1 MGKEKRQNT
10 GKIESMSEADS
21 LNGALNR
28 LITEGQVEWNNYEIF
43 SRIKTETEKDEK
55 LLENYIDIELSIKE
69 VTKYMY
75 ILKEQNVSVD
85 WCLQKRKE
93 LMELR
98 DLVFPKFCQKYPEY
112 FSKDES

>member
-1 MGKEKRQNT
+1 MGKEKRQNPCQ
-10 GKIESMSEADS
+10 IECMSEADS

-28 LITEGQVEWNNYEIF
+28 LIKEGLVEWNVSEKL
-43 SRIKTETEKDEK
+43 SRIRTETEKDEK

-75 ILKEQNVSVD
+75 MLKELNTNVD
-85 WCLQKRKE
+85 WCLQMRKE

-98 DLVFPKFCQKYPEY
+98 DLVFPKFCQKFPEY
-112 FSKDES
+112 FSKDKS